1 MRSCAKD
8 TAPGWSSSAPY
19 TEELSRA
26 WLIVPLFLLYLLH
39 LGSVGF
45 VTPDEPRY
53 ASIGREMAAHGD
65 LVTPHLNGSP
75 WFEKPPLLYWLTA
88 LATRLGVRDE
98 WAARLPGALA
108 SLAFLLFFYATL
120 EREFSACVA
129 MLATAILGVSAGW
142 VAYSFAAVPDIL
154 MSAAFGAALLVTL
167 FDTRPRRGYLAGALL
182 GVAMLAKAFV
192 PLVLI
197 APVWLIARGKRL
209 AIIVTAA
216 AVAAPWH
223 LLCWWRNGSA
233 FWDDYFLKQQ
243 VARFF
248 TSDLQHVQPFWYY
261 APVLLAALFPWTP
274 LVALLARKRVLDD
287 FRVRSLLAWLVVVLL
302 FFSASQN
309 KLPGYLLPLL
319 PAAAIVLAAA
329 LDKAPRPEWWIAG
342 CVLLLLLLPSIAA
355 GLPDALLTGATKA
368 HWHWRLGWGLGV
380 FIAASASGVWLVA
393 WKGQRANA
401 MLAAALT
408 VATLLGYLES
418 STLAV
423 LDQRYSVRAFWRE
436 HPAEVDR
443 GCLDSSVSRTWKYGL
458 EYYARHE
465 LPACGNPPRPGP
477 QGVVIAVRNG
487 ALAAGTP

>member
-1 MRSCAKD
+1 
-8 TAPGWSSSAPY
+8 
-19 TEELSRA
+19 LSRA
-26 WLIVPLFLLYLLH
+26 WLIVPLLLLYLLH

-45 VTPDEPRY
+45 VSPDEPRY
-53 ASIGREMAAHGD
+53 ASIGREMAARGD
-65 LVTPHLNGSP
+65 LVTPYLNSSP

-88 LATRLGVRDE
+88 LFTRLGLHDE
-98 WAARLPGALA
+98 WASRLPGALA

-120 EREFSACVA
+120 EREFSARVA
-129 MLATAILGVSAGW
+129 MLASAIVGTSAGW

-209 AIIVTAA
+209 AIIVSALA
-216 AVAAPWH
+216 IAAPWH
-223 LLCWWRNGSA
+223 LLCWWRNGST

-243 VARFF
+243 IARFF
-248 TSDLQHVQPFWYY
+248 TRDLQHVQPVWYY

-274 LVALLARKRVLDD
+274 LLALLHRKRVLDD
-287 FRVRSLLAWLVVVLL
+287 FRVRSLLVWLALALL
-302 FFSASQN
+302 FFSLAQN

-319 PAAAIVLAAA
+319 PAVAIVLAVA
-329 LDKAPRPEWWIAG
+329 LDQAPRPEWWIAG

-355 GLPDALLTGATKA
+355 GLPDALRTGATKA
-368 HWHWRLGWGLGV
+368 HWIWHLGWGTAI
-380 FIAASASGVWLVA
+380 FIAASACGAWFLA
-393 WKGQRANA
+393 WKGERAYA

-423 LDQRYSVRAFWRE
+423 LDQRYSVRSFWRA
-436 HPAEVDR
+436 HQADVDR
-443 GCLDSSVSRTWKYGL
+443 GCLDESVSRTWKYGL

-465 LPACGNPPRPGP
+465 LPECGNPPLPG
-477 QGVVIAVRNG
+477 VRIAVSDG
-487 ALAAGTP
+487 ALVAETL